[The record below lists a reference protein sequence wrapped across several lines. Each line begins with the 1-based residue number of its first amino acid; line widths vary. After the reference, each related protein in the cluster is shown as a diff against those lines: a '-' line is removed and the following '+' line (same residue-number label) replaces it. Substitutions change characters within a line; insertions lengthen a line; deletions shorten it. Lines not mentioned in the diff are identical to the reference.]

1 MKTKIP
7 ETLCDREFLLFY
19 IAGNR
24 LFLPSFLVN
33 TDLIYHRIILLGMDI
48 EA

>member
-19 IAGNR
+19 IVVYS
-24 LFLPSFLVN
+24 LCLPSFLVN
-33 TDLIYHRIILLGMDI
+33 TDLIYDRATLLGVDI